1 MEVWNGAES
10 PERVRSSKGRVMFLM
25 MATHFSQCG
34 DQKLFLAAF
43 QTLSCGPMLCVDF
56 HQPASPRPGSPT
68 LEPAA
73 VRSMSAD

>member
-34 DQKLFLAAF
+34 DQKLWKNILAAF
-43 QTLSCGPMLCVDF
+43 ETLSCGPMLCVDF
-56 HQPASPRPGSPT
+56 H
-68 LEPAA
+68 
-73 VRSMSAD
+73 